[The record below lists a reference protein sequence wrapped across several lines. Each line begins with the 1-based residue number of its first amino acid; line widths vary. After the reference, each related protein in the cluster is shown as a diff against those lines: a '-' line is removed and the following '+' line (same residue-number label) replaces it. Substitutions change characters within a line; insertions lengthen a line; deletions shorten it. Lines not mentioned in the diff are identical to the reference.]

1 MNEIRKKRI
10 ENEIVRL
17 VSIMILNGYI
27 KDPRISMVS
36 IHRSEITSDHS
47 HVKVWISSFCS
58 QRKQS
63 KLLNGLNSAG
73 GYLSS
78 VISKKLRLRLS
89 PKMKFMWDSEYMK
102 IIIPTNHHQ

>member
-1 MNEIRKKRI
+1 MKEIRKKRI

-17 VSIMILNGYI
+17 ISIMILNGHI

-36 IHRSEITSDHS
+36 VHRSEINSDHS

-58 QRKQS
+58 QRKQT
-63 KLLNGLNSAG
+63 KLLNGLNSAS

-89 PKMKFMWDSEYMK
+89 PKMKFVWDSEYMK
-102 IIIPTNHHQ
+102 MIQTTHQ